1 MTALTEATR
10 DESRWPPALTIL
22 AVLGLMAVLPHH
34 ITVMPV
40 WVSHVAAL
48 AVLVPM
54 VAVALTRAN
63 VVWLRIERTMIMFF
77 AAAYI
82 ANTAAELADMIGIIT
97 LHPPETRADLVALL
111 IACNLGVQCF
121 DLLIALLANRSWR
134 PNRSRRAGA
143 TTKPDWLF
151 PQAAAPEESHHPTG
165 GHCSSTICSL
175 GYNTATAFSPTDVLP
190 LTRRAKML
198 MMLESTISL
207 LTLVIV
213 AARAVNVL
221 P

>member
-1 MTALTEATR
+1 MNDPGQTIR
-10 DESRWPPALTIL
+10 DEPRWAPALAIL
-22 AVLGLMAVLPHH
+22 VVLGLFAVLPQH
-34 ITVMPV
+34 VRAMPV
-40 WVSHVAAL
+40 WVSYGVAL
-48 AVLVPM
+48 VVIVPM
-54 VAVALTRAN
+54 IVVTLTANAL
-63 VVWLRIERTMIMFF
+63 WMRIERIVIMLLG
-77 AAAYI
+77 AAYI

-97 LHPPETRADLVALL
+97 LHPPETRAVSLLSSSLAIWVANVLTFSLL
-111 IACNLGVQCF
+111 YWQIDRGGP
-121 DLLIALLANRSWR
+121 S
-134 PNRSRRAGA
+134 SRASGA

-151 PQAAAPEESHHPTG
+151 PQAAAPEVALPDWQPLFLDYL
-165 GHCSSTICSL
+165 SL

-213 AARAVNVL
+213 AARAVNAI